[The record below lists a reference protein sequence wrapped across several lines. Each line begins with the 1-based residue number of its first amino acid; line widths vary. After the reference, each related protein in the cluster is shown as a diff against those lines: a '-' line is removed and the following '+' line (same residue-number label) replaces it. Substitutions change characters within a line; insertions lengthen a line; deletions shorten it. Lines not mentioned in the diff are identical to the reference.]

1 MKKREIAMKNY
12 EKETLNTSLYLKTS
26 NFPITYTSCEYF
38 NIFLLFFKKVINLQP
53 MEKISTKIAVL
64 LCVISFNIDA
74 QVFIPKSKEQ
84 VLEKI
89 EQNYDY
95 QVELLKGKYRSK
107 IKKEYKRRRELI
119 RETFLDSTFVFDN
132 TYKNFVSSII
142 KEVKSNNP
150 SLDQRESLVFI
161 NRHLD
166 PNAAC
171 FGNHTFM
178 FNLGLFHFL
187 ESEDEFAFIV
197 CHELAHQYL
206 NHVNG
211 GVRKRV
217 EKLNSKEYKRKIRD
231 ARLTIY
237 GRNKAGM
244 KLLKELSYGFLK
256 KSRTNEYEADSL
268 GFEFFKRTKY
278 NTSAAY
284 KALSRL
290 KTFDD
295 GIFNTKIKID
305 SILNFKDYKFRKY
318 WLDQEE
324 TMFDIEEKSD
334 DLKWFDKDSIKT
346 HPDVEN
352 RVKKLKAKISNQELQ
367 KSISFEEIKLYA
379 TKDQIN
385 SLIYF
390 NQLDL
395 VFYLLLEKFQ
405 KGDTSDFLIT
415 KLAKT
420 IQKIYTTKERHVFGK
435 RIPQSSP
442 FATEKNL
449 NKIRTFL
456 HNLEIKDVR
465 KLGYHFCKKYL
476 DTIQSEEFTKIN
488 DFFTKLNQ

>member
-1 MKKREIAMKNY
+1 MEERI
-12 EKETLNTSLYLKTS
+12 SL
-26 NFPITYTSCEYF
+26 
-38 NIFLLFFKKVINLQP
+38 
-53 MEKISTKIAVL
+53 KIAVL
-64 LCVISFNIDA
+64 LYVISFNLNA
-74 QVFIPKSKEQ
+74 QVFIPKNKEQ
-84 VLEKI
+84 ILEGI
-89 EQNYDY
+89 EQNYDS
-95 QVELLKGKYRSK
+95 QVAVLEGKYRSK
-107 IKKEYKRRRELI
+107 IKKEYKKRKELI
-119 RETFLDSTFVFDN
+119 RETFLDSTFIFDD
-132 TYKNFVSSII
+132 KFENFISTII
-142 KEVKSNNP
+142 KEVKTQNP
-150 SLDQRESLVFI
+150 SLDQREDLVFI

-217 EKLNSKEYKRKIRD
+217 EKLNSKEYRRKIRD

-256 KSRTNEYEADSL
+256 KSRVKEYEADSL
-268 GFEFFKRTKY
+268 GLEFFKRTKY
-278 NTSAAY
+278 NTLAAPT
-284 KALSRL
+284 ALNRL

-295 GIFNTKIKID
+295 GIFNTRIKID
-305 SILNFKDYKFRKY
+305 SIFNFEGYKFRKY
-318 WLDQEE
+318 WLEEEE

-334 DLKWFDKDSIKT
+334 DLKWWDKDSIKT

-352 RVKKLKAKISNQELQ
+352 RAKKLKSKISNEELK
-367 KSISFEEIKLYA
+367 KSNSFEEIKLYA
-379 TKDQIN
+379 TKSQVN
-385 SLIYF
+385 SLMYF

-395 VFYLLLEKFQ
+395 VFYLILEKIQ

-415 KLAKT
+415 QLAKT
-420 IQKIYTTKERHVFGK
+420 LQKIYTAKSDHIFGK

-456 HNLEIKDVR
+456 HNLEIRDLR
-465 KLGYHFCKKYL
+465 KIGYHFCKKYSE
-476 DTIQSEEFTKIN
+476 INKSEEFAKIN
-488 DFFTKLNQ
+488 NFFTKLNK